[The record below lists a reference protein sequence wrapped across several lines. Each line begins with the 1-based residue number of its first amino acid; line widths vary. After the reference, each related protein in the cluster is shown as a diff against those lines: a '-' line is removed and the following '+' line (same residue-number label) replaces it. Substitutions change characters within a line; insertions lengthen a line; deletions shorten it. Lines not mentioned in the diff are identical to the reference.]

1 MYSEMINRME
11 ALKEE
16 FAYMRLRERIVCSAV
31 WFQTKEDHPH
41 QPKGRWGG
49 LTIYG
54 KGHHQCYYTASLISK
69 DLKKLHHEEGF
80 LTSNNR
86 FVDRAEAS
94 SIAFLAGQITIYKRK
109 LFSED
114 IWPIPKEEQL
124 SPKEEDPK

>member
-1 MYSEMINRME
+1 MIKQMDE
-11 ALKEE
+11 FKEE
-16 FAYMRLRERIVCSAV
+16 LTYMLFSKERIVCSAI
-31 WFQTKEDHPH
+31 WFQTKEEDHPH

-54 KGHHQCYYTASLISK
+54 RGHHQCYHIAFLISK

-80 LTSNNR
+80 LTSHDR
-86 FVDRAEAS
+86 FVDRAEAA
-94 SIAFLAGQITIYKRK
+94 SIAFLAGQVMTYKRK

-124 SPKEEDPK
+124 SPKEDGPKL